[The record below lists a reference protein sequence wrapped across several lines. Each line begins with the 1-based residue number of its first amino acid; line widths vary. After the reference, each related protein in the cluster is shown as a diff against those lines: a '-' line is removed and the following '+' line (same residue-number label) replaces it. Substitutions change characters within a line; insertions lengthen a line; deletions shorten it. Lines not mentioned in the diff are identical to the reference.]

1 MPRSY
6 VSLLTICT
14 YQASVGHA
22 TKTNMAPK
30 KSVEPP
36 ETANSASRCEVS
48 MRKYIITG
56 RTINTNNNNNKNH
69 ANYIDHH
76 HHHQPKVNRFFVGG
90 LESDIP
96 Q

>member
-1 MPRSY
+1 
-6 VSLLTICT
+6 
-14 YQASVGHA
+14 
-22 TKTNMAPK
+22 
-30 KSVEPP
+30 
-36 ETANSASRCEVS
+36 